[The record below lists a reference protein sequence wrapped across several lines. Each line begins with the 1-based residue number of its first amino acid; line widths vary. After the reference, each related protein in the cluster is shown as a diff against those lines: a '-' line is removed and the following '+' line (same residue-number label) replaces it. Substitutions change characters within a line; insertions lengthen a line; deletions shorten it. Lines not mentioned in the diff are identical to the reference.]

1 MFSIIQITMLPED
14 PKTPVDDF
22 LRIEELRRQG
32 KVRPI
37 STSVAVR
44 WSTAK
49 PISNTFNFRWRGAF
63 PHVLVQYLVEPISN
77 APEGSHIKLIAPA
90 WKALHAA
97 LLRDPDALF
106 QLSSRQLEELVAAS
120 YDQAGF
126 DEVILT
132 PRSGDFGR
140 DVIASKGGW
149 GSIRIIDQVKAFS
162 RGHLVGAN
170 DVRALLG
177 VLQSDRG
184 ATKGVVTTTSDFAP
198 RIAVD
203 PFIAPFL
210 PFLPFRLELVNGGDL
225 RSRILSLA
233 S

>member
-1 MFSIIQITMLPED
+1 MRPED
-14 PKTPVDDF
+14 SRSQIEDF

-32 KVRPI
+32 KVRPV
-37 STSVAVR
+37 STSVTVR
-44 WSTAK
+44 WGAAT
-49 PISNTFNFRWRGAF
+49 PISSSFTFRWSDWKEDF
-63 PHVLVQYLVEPISN
+63 PHVLVQCLVEPISN

-90 WKALHAA
+90 WEALHAA
-97 LLRDPDALF
+97 LSRNPDALF
-106 QLSSRQLEELVAAS
+106 HLSSRQLEELVAAS

-162 RGHLVGAN
+162 RGHLVDAN

-184 ATKGVVTTTSDFAP
+184 ATKGIVTTTSDFAP
-198 RIAVD
+198 RIVTD
-203 PFIAPFL
+203 PFIA

-225 RSRILSLA
+225 RNRILSLTP
-233 S
+233 

>member
-1 MFSIIQITMLPED
+1 MSPEN
-14 PKTPVDDF
+14 PKTPYEDF
-22 LRIEELRRQG
+22 IRIEELRRQG

-37 STSVAVR
+37 HTSTTVH
-44 WSTAK
+44 WSAGK
-49 PISNTFNFRWRGAF
+49 PISNSTSIHWPDWNDAF
-63 PHVLVQYLVEPISN
+63 PHVLVKYLVESISRS
-77 APEGSHIKLIAPA
+77 PEGSHIKLIAPA
-90 WKALHAA
+90 WKALNAA

-106 QLSSRQLEELVAAS
+106 HLNSRQLEELVAAS

-162 RGHLVGAN
+162 REHLVDAN

-184 ATKGVVTTTSDFAP
+184 ATKGIVTTTSDFAP
-198 RIAVD
+198 RIVTD
-203 PFIAPFL
+203 PFIS
-210 PFLPFRLELVNGGDL
+210 PFLPFRLELVNGSNL
-225 RSRILSLA
+225 RNRILSLT
-233 S
+233 SS